1 KLITMPRVDADLKL
15 DFKDVLLKPKRSSL
29 KSRSEVAL
37 QRTFTFRNS
46 KQTYTGIP
54 IIAANMDTTGTFEM
68 AQVLTKHTLFIAVQK
83 HYSVE
88 EWKKFAV
95 NFPECLEHMAAS
107 SGSGK
112 ADLEKLCSI
121 LEAVPQIKYIC
132 LDVAN
137 GYSEHFVEFVKTV
150 RGKFPTHTIMA
161 GNVVTGEMV
170 EELILSGADIIKV
183 GIGPGSVC
191 TTRIK
196 TGVGYPQLSAVMECS
211 DSAHGLKGHIISTH
225 HAATLELQR
234 WRTMQLWA
242 AYRQAHRCL
251 ARPQGSLDGGC
262 SCPGDVAKAFG
273 AGADFVMLGGMFAG
287 HGQCAGEVIEKNGKK
302 MKLFYG
308 MSSNTAMKKYVGGV
322 AEYSGEPPIPVPYRA
337 SGEGLIVAGNIAL
350 QFFVFHKQT
359 VASPLHLYTPAN
371 KSNPMASEGR
381 TVEVPYRGDVENTI
395 RDILGGLRS
404 TCTYVGA
411 AKLKELSQRTT
422 FIRVTQQSSHM
433 FS

>member
-1 KLITMPRVDADLKL
+1 MPRVDSDLKL
-15 DFKDVLLKPKRSSL
+15 DFKDVLFRPKRSSL
-29 KSRSEVAL
+29 KSRSEVDL

-68 AQVLTKHTLFIAVQK
+68 AQVLSRHTLFTTIHK

-88 EWKKFAV
+88 DWKNFAA
-95 NFPECLEHMAAS
+95 NHPECLEHVAAS
-107 SGSGK
+107 SGSSV
-112 ADLEKLCSI
+112 ADLEKLCAI
-121 LEAVPQIKYIC
+121 LEAVPILKYIC

-137 GYSEHFVEFVKTV
+137 GYSEYFVEFVKTV
-150 RGKFPTHTIMA
+150 RGKFPKHTIMA

-196 TGVGYPQLSAVMECS
+196 TGVGYPQLSAVIECA
-211 DSAHGLKGHIISTH
+211 DSAHGLKGHIIS
-225 HAATLELQR
+225 
-234 WRTMQLWA
+234 
-242 AYRQAHRCL
+242 
-251 ARPQGSLDGGC
+251 DGGC

-273 AGADFVMLGGMFAG
+273 AGADFVMMGGMLAG
-287 HGQCAGEVIEKNGKK
+287 HDQCTGEVTEKNGKK
-302 MKLFYG
+302 YKLFYG
-308 MSSNTAMKKYVGGV
+308 MSSDTAMKKYVGGV
-322 AEYSGEPPIPVPYRA
+322 AEYR
-337 SGEGLIVAGNIAL
+337 
-350 QFFVFHKQT
+350 
-359 VASPLHLYTPAN
+359 
-371 KSNPMASEGR
+371 ASEGR

-395 RDILGGLRS
+395 RDVLGGLRS

-411 AKLKELSQRTT
+411 AKLKELSRRTT

-433 FS
+433 FTS